1 MFVSVIIPT
10 FNRKNFV
17 PKAIE
22 SVLKQSYKKY
32 EIIIVDDGSG
42 DGTQDY
48 VGSNFPMVR
57 LISQSNRGVSAARNT
72 GILHSK
78 GDWIA
83 FLDSDDQW
91 LPKKLE
97 YQINTVS
104 GHKDYLVCHTNE
116 IWIRNG
122 LRINQKQKHQKYGGF
137 IF

>member
-48 VGSNFPMVR
+48 VRSNFPMVR
-57 LISQSNRGVSAARNT
+57 LIFQSNRGVSAARNT

-97 YQINTVS
+97 YQINILS
-104 GHKDYLVCHTNE
+104 GHKDYLVV
-116 IWIRNG
+116 
-122 LRINQKQKHQKYGGF
+122 F
-137 IF
+137 F